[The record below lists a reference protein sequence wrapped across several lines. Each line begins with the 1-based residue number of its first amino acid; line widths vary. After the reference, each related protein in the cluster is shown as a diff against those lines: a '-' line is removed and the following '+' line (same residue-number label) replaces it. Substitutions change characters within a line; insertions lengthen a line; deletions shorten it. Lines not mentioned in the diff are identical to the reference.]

1 MFLAALLVALAL
13 PASQQPPRDRTVTP
27 GIVLDALAREAEL
40 SQRIA
45 ASPTGITAYQEL
57 AKLQEERGALAEAEA
72 TLLKARQVAPRHKPV
87 LVTLAAFYAR
97 QGNFEKAVEPLE
109 AAERFAPTDPEGPYV
124 LAVFYWE
131 KAYRDKALLPAE
143 QLRYIMSGIEATDR
157 ALALKP
163 DYLEALTYKN
173 LLLRMQASLE
183 TDPFRKQQLVAEA
196 DALRNRAIELSKART
211 AVNGGVA
218 SGPVPPPPP
227 PPPGM
232 APAFPS
238 AMAPVR
244 VGGNIKTPTKVRD
257 VRPAYPLEAQAA
269 RIQGVVI
276 IEATIDTDG
285 RVYDAKVL
293 RSIPLLDEPALDA
306 VRQWEFTPTEVN
318 GVRVPVIMTV
328 TVNFA
333 LQ

>member
-13 PASQQPPRDRTVTP
+13 PAPQQPPRDRTVTP
-27 GIVLDALAREAEL
+27 GIVLDSQAREAEL
-40 SQRIA
+40 VKRIA
-45 ASPTGITAYQEL
+45 ASPTDIIAYQEL
-57 AKLQEERGALAEAEA
+57 AKLQEDRGALAEAEA

-173 LLLRMQASLE
+173 LLLRVQANLE
-183 TDPFRKQQLVAEA
+183 KDPAKQQALLKEA
-196 DALRNRAIELSKART
+196 DKYRDQAVEIQKKQRA
-211 AVNGGVA
+211 A
-218 SGPVPPPPP
+218 SGA
-227 PPPGM
+227 G
-232 APAFPS
+232 
-238 AMAPVR
+238 
-244 VGGNIKTPTKVRD
+244 
-257 VRPAYPLEAQAA
+257 E
-269 RIQGVVI
+269 
-276 IEATIDTDG
+276 
-285 RVYDAKVL
+285 
-293 RSIPLLDEPALDA
+293 
-306 VRQWEFTPTEVN
+306 
-318 GVRVPVIMTV
+318 
-328 TVNFA
+328 
-333 LQ
+333 